1 MPVTQPVTAGHTCD
15 TKLCPVCGC
24 EFSRRR
30 DTTAARW
37 AVQRCCGTDC
47 GRRLAGTIST
57 IWSDDELERAGSLRD
72 RGMAWSDVWREVTG
86 GSKSNPTGL
95 RIAVANSRRNP
106 LRVLAETSH
115 YEPEMEDWEV
125 AAILS
130 RPTARQAALLEQ
142 LPACERRLVIWDG
155 WA

>member
-1 MPVTQPVTAGHTCD
+1 MTA

-37 AVQRCCGTDC
+37 AVQRCCGTAC

-57 IWSDDELERAGSLRD
+57 IWSDDELERAERMHAA
-72 RGMAWSDVWREVTG
+72 GMTWPAVWREVTG
-86 GSKSNPTGL
+86 GAKSSATGL
-95 RIAVANSRRNP
+95 RIAVANRRRNE
-106 LRVLAETSH
+106 LRAICEASH

-125 AAILS
+125 AAILA
-130 RPTARQAALLEQ
+130 RPTARQAALL
-142 LPACERRLVIWDG
+142 ACEPQDALARLSAW
-155 WA
+155 